1 MSTTFES
8 RAEADAPA
16 ARSKVLVWDAPVRIF
31 HWLMVI
37 SFAGAWLTAESDRWH
52 LVHVTLGFTMA
63 GLLAFRI
70 VWGLVGPRHARFSS
84 FVRGPAAAARYL
96 VAALRG
102 RPEHHT
108 GHNPAG
114 ALAIVALL
122 LLAFAVTVSGWADY
136 ADLGGRW
143 LGETHEAL
151 ASAMLAVVA
160 IHLAGVLA
168 GSWLHRENLVR
179 SMITGRKAAPPHEA
193 TRNAWRSVAAAMLLA
208 VLGFW
213 IFQWRQ
219 APGGVELAR
228 AASAADHRQLHRDH
242 DGDDD

>member
-8 RAEADAPA
+8 RAEADAAPA
-16 ARSKVLVWDAPVRIF
+16 RAKVLVWDAPVRFF
-31 HWLMVI
+31 HWLMAI

-70 VWGLVGPRHARFSS
+70 VWGFVGPRHARFSS
-84 FVRGPAAAARYL
+84 FVRRPSAAARYL
-96 VAALRG
+96 ASALRG

-122 LLAFAVTVSGWADY
+122 LLAFAVTATGWANY

-151 ASAMLAVVA
+151 ASVMLAVVG
-160 IHLAGVLA
+160 IHLAGVLV

-179 SMITGRKAAPPHEA
+179 AMITGRKAAPPHEA
-193 TRNAWRSVAAAMLLA
+193 TRTAWRSVAAALVLA

-213 IFQWRQ
+213 TFQWQQ
-219 APGGVELAR
+219 ARGGLELAQTAP
-228 AASAADHRQLHRDH
+228 AAQHRHAERDH
-242 DGDDD
+242 DRNDD

>member
-1 MSTTFES
+1 MSTTSES
-8 RAEADAPA
+8 RVEADAAPA
-16 ARSKVLVWDAPVRIF
+16 RAKVLVWDAPVRIF

-84 FVRGPAAAARYL
+84 FVRGPSAAARYL
-96 VAALRG
+96 ANALRG
-102 RPEHHT
+102 RPDHHT

-114 ALAIVALL
+114 AIAIVALL
-122 LLAFAVTVSGWADY
+122 LLAFAVTATGWANY

-143 LGETHEAL
+143 LGKTHEAI
-151 ASAMLAVVA
+151 ASVMLAVVG
-160 IHLAGVLA
+160 IHVAGVLV

-179 SMITGRKAAPPHEA
+179 AMITGRKAAPPHEA
-193 TRNAWRSVAAAMLLA
+193 TRRAWRSVAAVMVLA

-213 IFQWRQ
+213 TFQWQQ
-219 APGGVELAR
+219 APGGFELTQ
-228 AASAADHRQLHRDH
+228 AAPGTQHRHAERDH
-242 DGDDD
+242 DRDDD